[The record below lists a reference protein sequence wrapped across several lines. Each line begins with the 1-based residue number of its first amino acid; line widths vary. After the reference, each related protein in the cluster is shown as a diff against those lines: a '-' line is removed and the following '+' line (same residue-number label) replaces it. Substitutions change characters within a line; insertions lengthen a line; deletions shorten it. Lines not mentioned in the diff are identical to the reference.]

1 MKVAAAKNANL
12 PLGRHNAKVVDAD
25 KDGIEFELLECDQR
39 GVRLLFKAPKSISP
53 TSRFGKAIGHL
64 QGYGP
69 LPDEQLDLSKLI
81 GKTCSV
87 HVDLVEG
94 EKIIIGVSEMLH
106 GKK

>member
-53 TSRFGKAIGHL
+53 TSRDWMVWKRTSFTGRFGANRRDH
-64 QGYGP
+64 
-69 LPDEQLDLSKLI
+69 
-81 GKTCSV
+81 
-87 HVDLVEG
+87 
-94 EKIIIGVSEMLH
+94 
-106 GKK
+106 